1 MIDEPTCCIFIDT
14 PLGKAMAAAEAD
26 AIIGFWFVGQKY
38 YPAKT
43 GHWVEQ
49 AECPVFASLQ
59 TWLEGYF
66 AGKIRAPDF
75 PLAPRG
81 TVFQKSVWDI
91 LLQIP
96 YGTLATY
103 GSIARQMTERQ
114 NKPHMSAQAVGGAV
128 GRNPISVLI
137 PCHRIIGSGGGLT
150 GYAGGLEK
158 KTALLRLEGAM
169 L

>member
-1 MIDEPTCCIFIDT
+1 MIER
-14 PLGKAMAAAEAD
+14 AN
-26 AIIGFWFVGQKY
+26 Y
-38 YPAKT
+38 
-43 GHWVEQ
+43 
-49 AECPVFASLQ
+49 PVFASLQ
-59 TWLEGYF
+59 AWLEGYF
-66 AGKIRAPDF
+66 AGEIRAPDF

-103 GSIARQMTERQ
+103 GSIAKQMAERQ
-114 NKPHMSAQAVGGAV
+114 NKARMSAQAVGGAV
-128 GRNPISVLI
+128 GHNPISVLI
-137 PCHRIIGSGGGLT
+137 PCHRIVGSTGGLT